1 MVLVVRGRGDARSL
15 VPGVLQA
22 VRAVDPDQPVYDV
35 RPMEE
40 VIERSLSPRRL
51 STVLLAAFA
60 SVCLLLAS
68 VGVYGVVAL
77 TCSHAFS
84 VVFNGSK
91 PD

>member
-1 MVLVVRGRGDARSL
+1 MLAALLLAGIVAAPVSSAALFVPVRRPARTAGRWPAT
-15 VPGVLQA
+15 
-22 VRAVDPDQPVYDV
+22 
-35 RPMEE
+35 
-40 VIERSLSPRRL
+40 RRL
-51 STVLLAAFA
+51 LLALAGTVLLAAFA

>member
-40 VIERSLSPRRL
+40 VIERS
-51 STVLLAAFA
+51 
-60 SVCLLLAS
+60 
-68 VGVYGVVAL
+68 
-77 TCSHAFS
+77 CSAW
-84 VVFNGSK
+84 GRDW
-91 PD
+91 P